1 METQNTP
8 KNRRGLK
15 IALIVLA
22 VLAVLVLIAVIY
34 GASLWSSI
42 RQGLIPTVQNPDRE
56 SVANLA
62 TPSAELFDEA
72 LRTDIDYY
80 ETGEIQ
86 EVPIYEQT
94 KIDKYTITLAIV
106 VQQGQIDSEPR
117 QTDMIFLVSYN
128 QLQQKLSIVSLPR
141 DMLLPTHDY
150 GWKRVGAIYGVGG
163 IGLLINTVNDCFGL
177 GIQDYV
183 YTGTDE
189 LSQLADAVNGVP
201 ATLTEAEAAY
211 VNEQTGS
218 DLTAGKVRL
227 NGQQAVCHLSD
238 RVSDGKG
245 DLGRAQRQLVLIN
258 DTFWYLTDNFDREYL
273 VPLLSV
279 IFKCIRTNF
288 EWDTLFDLAYEITVS
303 NDLTITTVRLPFEDA
318 YSEIALDG
326 AYAILPEIEKNKILL
341 QQALFGK
348 E

>member
-1 METQNTP
+1 METQTTP
-8 KNRRGLK
+8 KKKRGLK

-22 VLAVLVLIAVIY
+22 VIAVLVLIAVIY
-34 GASLWSSI
+34 GASLWNSI

-80 ETGEIQ
+80 ETGEIV
-86 EVPIYEQT
+86 EMPIYAQD
-94 KIDKYTITLAIV
+94 KIDKYTITMAVV
-106 VQQGQIDSEPR
+106 VQQGKIDTEPR

-128 QLQQKLSIVSLPR
+128 QLQQKLSIVGLPR

-150 GWKRVGAIYGVGG
+150 GWKRVGAIYATGG
-163 IGLLINTVNDCFGL
+163 IGMLINTVNDCFGL

-189 LSQLADAVNGVP
+189 LAQLTDAVNGVP

-211 VNEQTGS
+211 INEQTGS
-218 DLTAGKVRL
+218 TLSAGKNRL
-227 NGQQAVCHLSD
+227 NGSQAVCHLTD

-245 DLGRAQRQLVLIN
+245 DLGRSERQLALIN

-279 IFKCIRTNF
+279 IFKSIRTNF
-288 EWDTLFDLAYEITVS
+288 DWDTLFDLGYEIAVS
-303 NDLTITTVRLPFEDA
+303 NDLTVATVRLPFEDA

-341 QQALFGK
+341 QQVLFG
-348 E
+348 EE

>member
-8 KNRRGLK
+8 KKKRGLK

-22 VLAVLVLIAVIY
+22 IVAILVLIAVIY

-42 RQGLIPTVQNPDRE
+42 RQNLIPTVKNPDRE
-56 SVANLA
+56 SAANLA

-86 EVPIYEQT
+86 EVPIYEQN
-94 KIDKYTITLAIV
+94 KIDRYTITMAVV
-106 VQQGQIDSEPR
+106 VQQGKIDSEPR

-128 QLQQKLSIVSLPR
+128 QLLQKLSFVALPR
-141 DMLLPTHDY
+141 DMLLPTHEY
-150 GWKRVGAIYGVGG
+150 GWKRVGAIYAAGG
-163 IGLLINTVNDCFGL
+163 IGLLINTVNDCFDL

-189 LSQLADAVNGVP
+189 LAQLADAVNGVP
-201 ATLTEAEAAY
+201 AELTDAEAKY
-211 VNEQTGS
+211 INEQTGS
-218 DLTAGKVRL
+218 TLSAGKNRL
-227 NGQQAVCHLSD
+227 SGSQAVCYLSD
-238 RVSDGKG
+238 RISDKKG
-245 DLGRAQRQLVLIN
+245 DIGRSEKQLVLIS
-258 DTFWYLTDNFDREYL
+258 DTFQYLTDNFDREYL
-273 VPLLSV
+273 VPLFTI

-288 EWDTLFDLAYEITVS
+288 DWDSLFGLGYEVAVANELIVT
-303 NDLTITTVRLPFEDA
+303 TIRMPFDDAFSEIMFEGA
-318 YSEIALDG
+318 YS
-326 AYAILPEIEKNKILL
+326 ILPEIEKNKILIR
-341 QQALFGK
+341 QALFAK

>member
-8 KNRRGLK
+8 KKKRGLK

-22 VLAVLVLIAVIY
+22 IVAILVLIAVIY

-42 RQGLIPTVQNPDRE
+42 RQNLIPTVKNPDRE
-56 SVANLA
+56 SAANLA

-86 EVPIYEQT
+86 EVPIYEQN
-94 KIDKYTITLAIV
+94 KIDRYTITMAVV
-106 VQQGQIDSEPR
+106 VQQGKIDSEPR

-128 QLQQKLSIVSLPR
+128 QLLQKLSFVALPR
-141 DMLLPTHDY
+141 DMLLPTHEY
-150 GWKRVGAIYGVGG
+150 GWKRVGAIYAAGG
-163 IGLLINTVNDCFGL
+163 IGLLINTVNDCFDL

-189 LSQLADAVNGVP
+189 LAQLADAVNGVP
-201 ATLTEAEAAY
+201 AELTDAEAKY
-211 VNEQTGS
+211 INEQTGS
-218 DLTAGKVRL
+218 TLSAGKNRL
-227 NGQQAVCHLSD
+227 SGSQAVCYLSD
-238 RVSDGKG
+238 RISDNKG
-245 DLGRAQRQLVLIN
+245 DIGRSEKQLVLIS
-258 DTFWYLTDNFDREYL
+258 DTFQYLTDNFDREYL
-273 VPLLSV
+273 VPLFTI

-288 EWDTLFDLAYEITVS
+288 DWDSLFGLGYEVAVANELIVT
-303 NDLTITTVRLPFEDA
+303 TIRMPFDDAFSEIMYEGA
-318 YSEIALDG
+318 YS
-326 AYAILPEIEKNKILL
+326 ILPEIEKNKILIR
-341 QQALFGK
+341 QALFAK

>member
-1 METQNTP
+1 METQNIP
-8 KNRRGLK
+8 KKKRGLK

-22 VLAVLVLIAVIY
+22 VIAVLVLVAVIY

-86 EVPIYEQT
+86 EVPIYEQA
-94 KIDKYTITLAIV
+94 KIDKYTISMAVV
-106 VQQGQIDSEPR
+106 VQQGKIDSEPR

-128 QLQQKLSIVSLPR
+128 QLQQKLSIVALPR

-150 GWKRVGAIYGVGG
+150 GWKRVGAIYGTGG

-177 GIQDYV
+177 GIQNYV
-183 YTGTDE
+183 YTGTEE
-189 LSQLADAVNGVP
+189 LAALADTIEGVP

-211 VNEQTGS
+211 INEQTGS
-218 DLTAGKVRL
+218 NLSAGTHRLSGNQAICYLT
-227 NGQQAVCHLSD
+227 D
-238 RVSDGKG
+238 RISDGKG
-245 DLGRAQRQLVLIN
+245 DIGRAEKQLAVIN
-258 DTFWYLTDNFDREYL
+258 DTFWFLTDNFDRDYL
-273 VPLLSV
+273 FPLFTI

-288 EWDTLFDLAYEITVS
+288 DFQSIADLGYEIAVA
-303 NDLTITTVRLPFEDA
+303 NELVVATVRLPFEDA

-341 QQALFGK
+341 QQVLFGK